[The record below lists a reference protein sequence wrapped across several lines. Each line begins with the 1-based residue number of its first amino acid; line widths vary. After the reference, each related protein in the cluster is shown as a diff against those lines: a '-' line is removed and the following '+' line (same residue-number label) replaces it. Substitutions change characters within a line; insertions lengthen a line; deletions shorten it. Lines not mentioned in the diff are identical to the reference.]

1 METSMELRHL
11 SYFVAVAEEGSLTAA
26 AERRLHT
33 AQPSLSRQI
42 RDLEYEV
49 GAQLLTRSA
58 HGIEL
63 TPAGHAFLEHAR
75 QALAQADAAVH
86 AARRAVKPSK
96 PSFALGF
103 IAGQEM
109 YWLPKAM
116 NVLKD
121 QLPTVD
127 VTVSSDYSHE
137 LANAIMGEK
146 LDLAFMRPEVG
157 MSGVQY
163 RGVVKEPIV
172 VFLPSD
178 HRLASRSAI
187 ALQDIVGEP
196 FLGIS
201 NMARSLQVVIDD
213 YLTRS
218 GVDLPPT
225 HRFDN
230 LLMAISLISSTR
242 GVTLLPAYAGNFLP
256 QSVVSRPLKGDDQP
270 TIDLVVGYNG
280 ANTSPIL
287 ELFLSRLDTLISRCR
302 TKCPDIA
309 GLLGNGEGRL

>member
-1 METSMELRHL
+1 MELRHL

-63 TPAGHAFLEHAR
+63 TSAGHAFLEHAR
-75 QALAQADAAVH
+75 QALAQADAAVE
-86 AARRAVKPSK
+86 AARRAVNPSK

-103 IAGQEM
+103 MTGQEM

-116 NVLKD
+116 NVLED
-121 QLPTVD
+121 QLPGID
-127 VTVSSDYSHE
+127 VTISSDYSHE
-137 LANAIMGEK
+137 LANALMRGK
-146 LDLAFMRPEVG
+146 LDLAFMRREVG
-157 MSGVQY
+157 VSGLDY
-163 RGVVKEPIV
+163 RVVVKEPIV
-172 VFLPSD
+172 VVLPSD
-178 HRLASRSAI
+178 HHLASRNAI

-196 FLGIS
+196 FLSMS
-201 NMARSLQVVIDD
+201 NMAPLLQAVIDD
-213 YLTRS
+213 YVERS
-218 GVDLPPT
+218 GLYLPPT

-230 LLMAISLISSTR
+230 LLMAISLIASTR
-242 GVTLLPAYAGNFLP
+242 GVALLPGYARNFLP
-256 QSVVSRPLKGDDQP
+256 QSVVGRPLKGDDQP
-270 TIDLVVGYNG
+270 TIDLVVGFNG

-287 ELFLSRLDTLISRCR
+287 ELFLSRLDALISRCR

-309 GLLGNGEGRL
+309 GLLGNGKGRL